1 MTCLQLLRHSLAC
14 TARQWPL
21 ARRRRVRAKTEK
33 GKRVPCRAERVQ
45 QMKPQDLA
53 ETSCIV
59 IPETPD
65 ANSPVHSIH
74 SVPCGPGKVI
84 MGTPLAIGTLK
95 QNTFT

>member
-1 MTCLQLLRHSLAC
+1 MQSESTMASSWISEDQPSGTVEYSLI
-14 TARQWPL
+14 
-21 ARRRRVRAKTEK
+21 E
-33 GKRVPCRAERVQ
+33 
-45 QMKPQDLA
+45 MKPQDLA